1 MFLPFHDGQ
10 SLLHRFSL
18 CPIFLRRFGDS
29 FLWVD
34 KKSALAEQ
42 RSQGKLDDKPVA
54 ITTTHCGATYACFS
68 ILESE

>member
-1 MFLPFHDGQ
+1 M
-10 SLLHRFSL
+10 
-18 CPIFLRRFGDS
+18 
-29 FLWVD
+29 WVD